1 MELKK
6 GETHGFLIGP
16 HTSNLLSEII
26 LTAVDNKLVAAGWKY
41 IRHIDDYT
49 CHVLSYEKAQEFLI
63 DLRSCL
69 REYDLSLNHK
79 KSKNHPSSDSR
90 KAVMGVYAKDISV
103 DQTGR
108 SHNLYGSAGIFGYGN
123 RSDANTR

>member
-1 MELKK
+1 MYGAKK

-16 HTSNLLSEII
+16 HTSNLLLEII

-49 CHVLSYEKAQEFLI
+49 CYVLSYEKAQEFLI

-79 KSKNHPSSDSR
+79 KTKIIPLPIAAKPSW
-90 KAVMGVYAKDISV
+90 VYTLKTFQLIRREDHI
-103 DQTGR
+103 T
-108 SHNLYGSAGIFGYGN
+108 Y
-123 RSDANTR
+123 T